1 MYIKKNKFV
10 TNKNNLF
17 LNILTERLKSSI
29 IDKTPNIK
37 QVINK
42 IDSYLKV
49 KISNKNRNKDVITLF
64 LIIYFRNFF

>member
-1 MYIKKNKFV
+1 MYIEKNKFV
-10 TNKNNLF
+10 TNKNNFF